1 MSAYPLEFAE
11 MAQLPREEAAAL
23 LWLNIDESDPAQ
35 AAVLDTWLDKDP
47 ENRAAWL
54 RAQAIWSGFDQAG
67 DEATLRVLRRRA
79 AKASR
84 PSPSSRWMA
93 AAAVFVAAIGLG
105 LWLAER
111 PAPALPP
118 PVVQATAVFGEP
130 DLVTAA
136 EAKTFDLPDGSKASL
151 APGSALDLAYDH
163 GGRAMRLV
171 RGRAFFDVVPDRA
184 RPFTV
189 EAGGRRITALGTRFD
204 VRLDEGPLRVT
215 LVEGQVSVARTIDAT
230 DGPGRPV
237 VLAAGEQLTAAPG
250 RDVVAPAEAASAA
263 AWRESS
269 ITFEDRPLSEIVAE
283 LNRHSATKL
292 VIDDPKVAAL
302 RVTGRFRTGDPQRFL
317 RTLAQV
323 LPVRGEAAGPGRYRI
338 VRAD

>member
-1 MSAYPLEFAE
+1 MSAYSLDLGE
-11 MAQLPREEAAAL
+11 MAALPRDEAAAL
-23 LWLNIDESDPAQ
+23 LWLNVDESDPAQ
-35 AAVLDTWLDKDP
+35 AAMLDAWLDREP
-47 ENRAAWL
+47 GNREAWL
-54 RAQAIWSGFDQAG
+54 RAQAIWGGFDEAG
-67 DEATLRVLRRRA
+67 DDPTMRALRRRA
-79 AKASR
+79 LKPSR
-84 PSPSSRWMA
+84 GPAPGWMA

-111 PAPALPP
+111 PAPAPPP
-118 PVVQATAVFGEP
+118 PVPQASAMFGEP
-130 DLVTAA
+130 DLVTGAQMR
-136 EAKTFDLPDGSKASL
+136 TFDLPDGSKASL

-163 GGRAMRLV
+163 GGRALRLV
-171 RGRAFFDVVPDRA
+171 RGRAFFDVVPDRE

-204 VRLDEGPLRVT
+204 VRLDDGPLRVT
-215 LVEGQVSVARTIDAT
+215 LVEGHVSVARTVDAP

-237 VLAAGEQLTAAPG
+237 ALAAGQQLTAAPG
-250 RDVVAPAEAASAA
+250 RDLVSPATGAGASE
-263 AWRESS
+263 WRETS
-269 ITFEDRPLSEIVAE
+269 ITFEDRPLSEVVAE
-283 LNRHSATKL
+283 LNRHSAAKL

-317 RTLAQV
+317 RILAKV

>member
-1 MSAYPLEFAE
+1 MSAYPHGLDE
-11 MAQLPREEAAAL
+11 MIRLPRDEAAAL
-23 LWLNIDESDPAQ
+23 LWLNVDESDPAQ
-35 AAVLDTWLDKDP
+35 AAVLDAWLDQEP
-47 ENRAAWL
+47 ANREAWL
-54 RAQAIWSGFDQAG
+54 RAQAIWSGFDGAG

-84 PSPSSRWMA
+84 PLSPRWMA
-93 AAAVFVAAIGLG
+93 AAAVFVVAIGLG

-111 PAPALPP
+111 PVPSLPP
-118 PVVQATAVFGEP
+118 PVVQASAVFGEP
-130 DLVTAA
+130 DLVSG
-136 EAKTFDLPDGSKASL
+136 EQMLTFDLPDGSKASL

-171 RGRAFFDVVPDRA
+171 KGRAFFDVVPDRA

-204 VRLDEGPLRVT
+204 VRLDQGPLRVT

-237 VLAAGEQLTAAPG
+237 VLAAGQQLTAAPG
-250 RDVVAPAEAASAA
+250 RDLVSPAEAAGAA
-263 AWRESS
+263 AWRETS
-269 ITFEDRPLSEIVAE
+269 ITFEDKPLSEVVAE
-283 LNRHSATKL
+283 LNRHSAAKL

-323 LPVRGEAAGPGRYRI
+323 LPVRGEPAGPGRYRI

>member
-1 MSAYPLEFAE
+1 MSAYPLAFAE
-11 MAQLPREEAAAL
+11 MTQLPRDEAAAL
-23 LWLNIDESDPAQ
+23 LWLNIDESDPVQ
-35 AAVLDTWLDKDP
+35 AAVLDDWLARDP
-47 ENRAAWL
+47 DNREAWL

-67 DEATLRVLRRRA
+67 DEATLRGLRRRA

-84 PSPSSRWMA
+84 PLRSSRWMA
-93 AAAVFVAAIGLG
+93 AAAVFIVAIGLG

-111 PAPALPP
+111 PVPSPPP
-118 PVVQATAVFGEP
+118 PVVEASAVFGEP
-130 DLVTAA
+130 DLVTTA
-136 EAKTFDLPDGSKASL
+136 EARTFDLPDGSKASL

-171 RGRAFFDVVPDRA
+171 KGRAFFDVVADRE
-184 RPFTV
+184 RPFMV

-215 LVEGQVSVARTIDAT
+215 LVEGQVSVARTVDAA

-237 VLAAGEQLTAAPG
+237 VLTAGQQLTVAPG
-250 RDVVAPAEAASAA
+250 RDVVAPAQAGAS
-263 AWRESS
+263 AWREAS
-269 ITFEDRPLSEIVAE
+269 ITFDDRPLSEVVAE
-283 LNRHSATKL
+283 LNRHSATQL
-292 VIDDPKVAAL
+292 VIDDPKVAAM

-323 LPVRGEAAGPGRYRI
+323 LPVRGEAAGQGRYRI
-338 VRAD
+338 IRAD

>member
-1 MSAYPLEFAE
+1 MSAYPLAFAE
-11 MAQLPREEAAAL
+11 MAQLPRDEAAAL

-35 AAVLDTWLDKDP
+35 AAVLDAWLDEDP
-47 ENRAAWL
+47 DNRAAWL
-54 RAQAIWSGFDQAG
+54 RAQEIWSGFDAAG

-79 AKASR
+79 AKTSR
-84 PSPSSRWMA
+84 PLSSRWMA
-93 AAAVFVAAIGLG
+93 AAAVFVVAIGLG

-111 PAPALPP
+111 PVPALPS
-118 PVVQATAVFGEP
+118 PVVVASAVFGEP

-136 EAKTFDLPDGSKASL
+136 ETKTFDLPDGSKASL

-171 RGRAFFDVVPDRA
+171 KGRAFFDVVPDRA

-204 VRLDEGPLRVT
+204 VRLDDGPLRVT

-250 RDVVAPAEAASAA
+250 RDVVAPADAAASA
-263 AWRESS
+263 WRETS
-269 ITFEDRPLSEIVAE
+269 ITFEDKPLSEVVAE

-292 VIDDPKVAAL
+292 VVDDPKVAAL